1 MVLLTSLITE
11 VRRGKVEKTTVV
23 LRIKGLTE
31 EQIQEHF
38 SDFFAE
44 LVAKYPNKF
53 GAGASILTR
62 GTDAEHQ
69 VLKIAD
75 LL

>member
-1 MVLLTSLITE
+1 MSPITE
-11 VRRGKVEKTTVV
+11 IRRDKVEKTTVV

-38 SDFFAE
+38 SEFFAE

-53 GAGASILTR
+53 GAGASVLTK
-62 GTDAEHQ
+62 GTDAEQQ
-69 VLKIAD
+69 VLKIAE
-75 LL
+75 LPY

>member
-1 MVLLTSLITE
+1 ME
-11 VRRGKVEKTTVV
+11 MTTII
-23 LRIKGLTE
+23 LKIKGLSE

-38 SDFFAE
+38 SEFFSS
-44 LVAKYPNKF
+44 LVDKYPNQF
-53 GAGASILTR
+53 GVGASVLTK
-62 GTDAEHQ
+62 GTEAEQQ

>member
-1 MVLLTSLITE
+1 ME
-11 VRRGKVEKTTVV
+11 MTTII
-23 LRIKGLTE
+23 LKIKGLSE

-38 SDFFAE
+38 SKFFAG
-44 LVAKYPNKF
+44 LVDKYPNQF
-53 GAGASILTR
+53 GVGASVLTK
-62 GTDAEHQ
+62 GTEAEQQ

>member
-1 MVLLTSLITE
+1 M
-11 VRRGKVEKTTVV
+11 EKTTVV

-38 SDFFAE
+38 SDFFSE
-44 LVAKYPNKF
+44 LVAKYPNF

-62 GTDAEHQ
+62 GTDAEQQ
-69 VLKIAD
+69 VLKIAE
-75 LL
+75 LP